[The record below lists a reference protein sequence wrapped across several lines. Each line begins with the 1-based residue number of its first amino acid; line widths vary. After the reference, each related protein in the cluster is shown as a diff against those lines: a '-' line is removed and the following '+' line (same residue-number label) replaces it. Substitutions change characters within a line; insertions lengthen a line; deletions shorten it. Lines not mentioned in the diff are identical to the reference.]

1 VRKSLF
7 VTVLLTIACG
17 LMWIVFLAAARRSP
31 VLEVGDMV
39 RIAGGEWSDP
49 AARDHKIVV
58 PPFLIDKC
66 EVTNAQY
73 ARFRPDHTFPEQ
85 QEDFPVTGISW
96 EEAAA
101 YACWAGKQLPTEAE
115 WLMAAGATSL
125 KDVQRYPWGKEKR
138 FTALKD
144 ARACQKVGTY
154 RENYSPA
161 GCYDMEGNVWEWT
174 SDNAPLAPAVAS
186 ADDSQVAATQKILKG
201 GWRQDKKFV
210 VPTRIGEQLT
220 LAPQESLANV
230 GFRCVRRLQPGHYQ

>member
-7 VTVLLTIACG
+7 VMVLLTIVCG

-39 RIAGGEWSDP
+39 RIESGEWTDP
-49 AARDHKIVV
+49 AQPDHPIVV

-73 ARFRPDHTFPEQ
+73 ARFRPDHKFLEQ

-96 EEAAA
+96 EDAAA
-101 YACWAGKQLPTEAE
+101 YARWAGKQLPTETE
-115 WLMAAGATSL
+115 WLMAAGATSRM
-125 KDVQRYPWGKEKR
+125 DIQRYPWGKEKR
-138 FTALKD
+138 FTDLKD
-144 ARACQKVGTY
+144 AMTCQKVGTY

-174 SDNAPLAPAVAS
+174 SDNAPLAPVAAS
-186 ADDSQVAATQKILKG
+186 ADDSQVAATKKILKG
-201 GWRQDKKFV
+201 GWRLAKKSV
-210 VPTRIGEQLT
+210 VPANLGERLE
-220 LAPQESLANV
+220 LEPQSSLPNV
-230 GFRCVRRLQPGHYQ
+230 GFRCVRRLQPGHTQ